1 VHAPIGESELA
12 EAHLLVQLQTAFPAA
27 SAPQTP
33 PRPQAG
39 AVGHVPAFSS
49 SSAQGW
55 HWH

>member
-12 EAHLLVQLQTAFPAA
+12 AAHLLVQLQTAFPAA